1 MMILGIHGGCGNT
14 VIALRTLVSLGRR
27 SLNGASETSVTL
39 AEIEVLG
46 FVRSTVLLI

>member
-1 MMILGIHGGCGNT
+1 MMILGIHGGCGST
-14 VIALRTLVSLGRR
+14 AITLTTSVSLGRR
-27 SLNGASETSVTL
+27 SLNEASENSVTL